1 MTRSTFA
8 VIRLIIF
15 VLFLT
20 NGASVKAMHKPHSQP
35 EVTVAILMFD
45 GVQII
50 DFAGPYE
57 VFGQAGFG
65 VFTVSERGQA
75 VDTAMGLRTTP
86 DYSLADAP
94 PFDVL
99 LVPGGDVD
107 DASHN
112 KAILDFIRQH
122 SGTQQKILSVCT
134 GSFILAESGVLNGLK
149 ATTFYRSLDNFRKDY
164 PKIEVVKGVRWAEN
178 DHIITS
184 AGLSSGID
192 AALHLVAQFRSV
204 EIARSTALHLEYDWQ
219 PEQGFVRT
227 SLADQ
232 YLPTLDINWP
242 RKTQISSVFSI
253 GDEQH
258 WQRRIRITSSRSL
271 DELLAR
277 IDTGMDELT
286 GWARVESGQRKWT
299 RTSDQQGIT
308 MQLVHVSSTDDQ
320 HQLDVTLD
328 LK

>member
-1 MTRSTFA
+1 MTQPPLA
-8 VIRLIIF
+8 PIRLMML
-15 VLFLT
+15 VFLLT
-20 NGASVKAMHKPHSQP
+20 TGACVKAMHKPHSKP

-65 VFTVSERGQA
+65 VFTVSERGQT
-75 VDTAMGLRTTP
+75 VETAMGLTTAP
-86 DYSLADAP
+86 DYAIKDAP
-94 PFDVL
+94 SFDVL

-112 KAILDFIRQH
+112 KTILDFIRQH
-122 SGTQQKILSVCT
+122 SERQQKILSVCT
-134 GSFILAESGVLNGLK
+134 GSFILAESGVLNGQK
-149 ATTFYRSLDNFRKDY
+149 ATTFYRSLDGFSKDY
-164 PKIEVVKGVRWAEN
+164 PKIEVVQGVRWAEN

-192 AALHLVAQFRSV
+192 AALHLVAQYRSV

-227 SLADQ
+227 NLADR

-242 RKTQISSVFSI
+242 RKTKVSSVFSI
-253 GDEQH
+253 GDEDQ
-258 WQRRIRITSSRSL
+258 WQRRIRISSARPL
-271 DELLAR
+271 DELLKL
-277 IDTGMDELT
+277 IDSAMDQLA
-286 GWARVESGQRKWT
+286 GWQAVDNAQRTW
-299 RTSDQQGIT
+299 SSHVQNQLIT
-308 MQLVHVSSTDDQ
+308 VQLIHVASTDGQ
-320 HQLDVTLD
+320 HELDVMLAVN
-328 LK
+328 